1 MRQQAALAWS
11 KVLTL
16 IGHGMSNE
24 VHHHAGTVFPDREL
38 ALPTSTV
45 MAINACRLGAAYRF
59 TPYPIVNSAAAA

>member
-1 MRQQAALAWS
+1 
-11 KVLTL
+11 
-16 IGHGMSNE
+16 MSNE